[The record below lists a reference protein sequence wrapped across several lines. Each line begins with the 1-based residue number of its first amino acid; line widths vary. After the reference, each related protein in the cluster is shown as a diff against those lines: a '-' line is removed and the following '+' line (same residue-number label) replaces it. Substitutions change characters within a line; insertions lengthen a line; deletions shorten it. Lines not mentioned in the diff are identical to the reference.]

1 LHLSELLKEEIATGL
16 VSVTD
21 GANESR
27 VVLKGDDV
35 FAPARADVSEKVS
48 KVLIRLSTEIAKV
61 QASNVVVVGH
71 SDSQPISTAQ
81 FPSNAVLSEKR
92 AQSVSAFLAAH
103 GVDKSRLQT
112 VGKGAS
118 DPVDDNQTALGRARN
133 RRVEIL
139 VTP

>member
-1 LHLSELLKEEIATGL
+1 
-16 VSVTD
+16 
-21 GANESR
+21 
-27 VVLKGDDV
+27 V